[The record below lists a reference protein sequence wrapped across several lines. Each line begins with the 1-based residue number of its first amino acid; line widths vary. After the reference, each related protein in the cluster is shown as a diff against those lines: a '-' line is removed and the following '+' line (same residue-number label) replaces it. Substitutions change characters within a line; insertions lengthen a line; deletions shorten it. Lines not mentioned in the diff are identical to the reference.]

1 MGLDRPLPP
10 RVPVFN
16 LLEGVTASVLGIE
29 VTQAVQDMENT
40 VPLVAGKTT
49 IVRVYL
55 DANATLPPFFTGEL
69 AWGRKDSV
77 EAFLPAMN
85 HIQLTSDKQMTL
97 TQQRHDIGASLNFQL
112 PAEAITAGPLTV
124 RLNRVIVAGIGDV
137 PVTGKAE
144 ITVEFEETPS
154 LIVRVVGFRYVS
166 TSGAFV
172 EPDEVHFAYL
182 RSFLDRAYPVAHVS
196 WSQNVVAANFRPPF
210 DTPAGTSTAK
220 EEALRQLAQIR
231 NTEVYPEQDPESG
244 LFILRLDPRTHYY
257 GLVSDNGGPNFMVGW
272 GNTPDQPWPAALAAG
287 PAGVRNSNF
296 AWDKDGS
303 YTDWYGAHELAHTF
317 GRHHPGFPVGEQD
330 RKDPAFP
337 FPDGQLSDN
346 DDRYVGFDVGDV
358 TLNLPMKA
366 LPGKIHHDVMTYA
379 DNQWLSAYTYKA
391 IRERLIEEAA
401 MIL

>member
-1 MGLDRPLPP
+1 MGPDFPLPP
-10 RVPVFN
+10 REPVFN
-16 LLEGVTASVLGIE
+16 PLEGLTASVHGIE

-40 VPLVAGKTT
+40 VTLVAGKTT

-55 DANATLPPFFTGEL
+55 DANSTLPPFFTGDL
-69 AWGRKDSV
+69 AWGREDSV

-85 HIQLTSDKQMTL
+85 HVQLTSDKPVTP

-112 PAEAITAGPLTV
+112 PADAITAGSLTV
-124 RLNRVIVAGIGDV
+124 RLNRVIVPGIGDV

-144 ITVEFEETPS
+144 TTVEFDETPS

-172 EPDEVHFAYL
+172 EPDAVHFAYL
-182 RSFLDRAYPVAHVS
+182 RSFLQRAYPVAHVS
-196 WSQNVVAANFRPPF
+196 WSQIVVGANFRPPF
-210 DTPAGTSTAK
+210 DTPVGTLTAR
-220 EEALRQLAQIR
+220 EEAVLQLAQIR

-257 GLVSDNGGPNFMVGW
+257 GLVSDNGGPDFMVGW

-303 YTDWYGAHELAHTF
+303 YTDWYGAHEIAHTF
-317 GRHHPGFPVGEQD
+317 GRKHPGFPREKQNVSD
-330 RKDPAFP
+330 TVFP
-337 FPDGQLSDN
+337 YVEGQIGDDN
-346 DDRYVGFDVGDV
+346 NDFVGFDVGDV
-358 TLNLPMKA
+358 TLNLPMRA

-379 DNQWLSAYTYKA
+379 DNQWLSAYTYNA

-401 MIL
+401 LIL